1 MSQARFQKQQRE
13 KARRERAA
21 TKWAKRVERANALP
35 PEPATPARDQSA
47 VLADLAAVHARFD
60 AGEMTFEDF
69 EVTKQRLTEQLEVR

>member
-1 MSQARFQKQQRE
+1 MRRRSATR
-13 KARRERAA
+13 RREVGQAA
-21 TKWAKRVERANALP
+21 ISAPTLVP
-35 PEPATPARDQSA
+35 PEPAAPARDQSA